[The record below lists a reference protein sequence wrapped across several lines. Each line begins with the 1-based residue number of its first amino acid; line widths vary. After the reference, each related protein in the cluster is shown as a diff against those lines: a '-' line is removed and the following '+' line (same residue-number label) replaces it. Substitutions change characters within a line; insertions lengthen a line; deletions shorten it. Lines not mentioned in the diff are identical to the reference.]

1 MIYIFNCR
9 SQAAPPVL
17 QVNPIIRKPLRSLKI
32 THECIILFMDIQR
45 ELLAF
50 LRARAEKILLR
61 SEAQVLGNPAD
72 LSRALAA
79 LLNKGYLEQINDNVY
94 AFIDKSTSDAEAK
107 ATNRPDQ
114 LASHSLPG
122 ASDQGTSVSRY
133 VRALAKRHK
142 VFFEPTFADR
152 WANSVTQLADD
163 DVKSDATDDLLVA
176 LRRAG
181 KLSPKDM
188 TKLVISHHREARR
201 V

>member
-1 MIYIFNCR
+1 
-9 SQAAPPVL
+9 
-17 QVNPIIRKPLRSLKI
+17 
-32 THECIILFMDIQR
+32 MDIQR

-61 SEAQVLGNPAD
+61 SEVEVLGNPGD
-72 LSRALAA
+72 LDQALAA

-94 AFIDKSTSDAEAK
+94 AFIDKSASNAEAK
-107 ATNRPDQ
+107 TTNRPEQ
-114 LASHSLPG
+114 LASPNQSG

-133 VRALAKRHK
+133 VYALAKEHK
-142 VFFEPTFADR
+142 VFFEKTFADR
-152 WANSVTQLADD
+152 WANAVTRLADD
-163 DVKSDATDDLLVA
+163 DVKSDTTDDLLVA